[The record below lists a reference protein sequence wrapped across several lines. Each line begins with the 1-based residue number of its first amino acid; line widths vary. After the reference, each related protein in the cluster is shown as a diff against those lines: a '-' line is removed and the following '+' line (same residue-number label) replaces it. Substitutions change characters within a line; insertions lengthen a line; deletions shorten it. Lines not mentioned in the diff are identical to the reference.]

1 MAGWRLM
8 IRELYVNDVKTS
20 RYGLKDKNVW
30 KMLIKDTQLFPAAA
44 CHRRVYV
51 VVVVAALSEWIKVV
65 DGPFEERICQTRIE
79 IIERQLPRCKMTSF
93 AASQPDSKRWGCG
106 HG

>member
-1 MAGWRLM
+1 M
-8 IRELYVNDVKTS
+8 IRELYVNDVKTRATS

-51 VVVVAALSEWIKVV
+51 VVVAALSEWIKVV

-79 IIERQLPRCKMTSF
+79 IIERQ
-93 AASQPDSKRWGCG
+93 
-106 HG
+106 